1 VKHLVVTTLL
11 SLPMVLFGQT
21 SGTCVQPF
29 ESEMQPG
36 RQLAIDIRS
45 GDIEVVGTARP
56 TLRVTCRLR
65 DGDSPASVKVSLAAN
80 HLRVY
85 GGPNRDVRFRIEVPD
100 RTNLLIR
107 ATAGNMTISG
117 ITGDKDVELRAGDLT
132 IHVGAPESYRV
143 AEGSVMAGDLNASVF
158 GAVKDGLFRSFR
170 KDNNAGQYRLRAKLL
185 AGDLTLK

>member
-1 VKHLVVTTLL
+1 M
-11 SLPMVLFGQT
+11 PLFGQM

-29 ESEMQPG
+29 EAAMQPG
-36 RQLAIDIRS
+36 RQLTIDIRS

-56 TLRVTCRLR
+56 ALRVTCKAR
-65 DGDSPASVKVSLAAN
+65 DGDNAASVRVSLAAN
-80 HLRVY
+80 HLRVS
-85 GGPNRDVRFRIEVPD
+85 GGPDRSVRFRIEVPD

-107 ATAGNMTISG
+107 ATAGNLTVSG

-143 AEGSVMAGDLNASVF
+143 AEGSVLAGDLNASAF
-158 GAVKDGLFRSFR
+158 GTVTDGLFRSFR